1 MLENANAP
9 TQVAGLISSLV
20 SELKDAKANTNMADN
35 VHYMASFVENVMSVM
50 PSAFDDIEIG
60 KSLATDTSSNASDS
74 STDVSEN
81 SSTNASENSSS
92 SDDKLSGNN
101 DADSST
107 AARMPVVVRGFSMSV
122 VVGVTAMLF

>member
-60 KSLATDTSSNASDS
+60 KSLATDTSFNASNG
-74 STDVSEN
+74 STDASEN

-92 SDDKLSGNN
+92 SDDKSSDNN

-107 AARMPVVVRGFSMSV
+107 AARMTTDMLGFSMS